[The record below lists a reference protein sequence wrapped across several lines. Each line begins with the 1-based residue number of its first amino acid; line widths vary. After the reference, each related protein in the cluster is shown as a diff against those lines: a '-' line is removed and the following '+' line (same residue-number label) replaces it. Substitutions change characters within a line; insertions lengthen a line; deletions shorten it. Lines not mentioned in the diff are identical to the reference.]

1 MSYRTPVSGNR
12 MVYGGSLMRSN
23 LEVDLAISLDAHRI
37 TWQYEAREITLPDQR
52 RYIPDFY
59 LPDGR
64 NTVADADYIEVK
76 DRKIVWRC
84 AETLGLGSATE
95 EGRRGLAW
103 TPPVRLADV
112 DLHDENWSVL
122 RKPVLASIMGDRFLI
137 VGANSI
143 NAAVILMHKGLA
155 SAKRTHPLTNASAS
169 FTESQTVTVT
179 RQEVERGMLGLADQ
193 DKTRAQYAANATWAT
208 TPWVNQLGT
217 IAHIDAEVHYN
228 LGHMRRLLEQAQE
241 QHGALG
247 GAA

>member
-1 MSYRTPVSGNR
+1 MSYQTPVSGNR

-103 TPPVRLADV
+103 TPPVRLGDL

-122 RKPVLASIMGDRFLI
+122 RKPVLASTMGARFLI
-137 VGANSI
+137 VGANSV
-143 NAAVILMHKGLA
+143 NAAVILMHNGLA
-155 SAKRTHPLTNASAS
+155 SAKRTHPLTGSRHVGFRETSTVAVAREEIDRAVDDLRRQNELRSRYVGAAW
-169 FTESQTVTVT
+169 ESSKWV
-179 RQEVERGMLGLADQ
+179 QELG
-193 DKTRAQYAANATWAT
+193 RT
-208 TPWVNQLGT
+208 TS
-217 IAHIDAEVHYN
+217 IEAESTFC
-228 LGHMRRLLEQAQE
+228 LGHLRRMLEQAQ
-241 QHGALG
+241 QQNDSLG